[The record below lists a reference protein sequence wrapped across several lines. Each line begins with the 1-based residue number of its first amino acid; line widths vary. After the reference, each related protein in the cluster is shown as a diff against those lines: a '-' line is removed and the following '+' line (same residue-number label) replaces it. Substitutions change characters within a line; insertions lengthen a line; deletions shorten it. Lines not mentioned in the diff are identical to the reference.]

1 MNAFIYRCPTTALNV
16 QGWFA
21 DEVGDDEETA
31 YETVTCLACSQVH
44 LVNRATGKVLGQDDE

>member
-1 MNAFIYRCPTTALNV
+1 MGAFLYRCPTSGLNV

-21 DEVGDDEETA
+21 DEVGDEDETT

-44 LVNRATGKVLGQDDE
+44 LVNRSTGKVLGSDDR

>member
-1 MNAFIYRCPTTALNV
+1 MSPITYRCPTTGKNV

-21 DEVGDDEETA
+21 DEASTNDGEV

-44 LVNRATGKVLGQDDE
+44 LINRVTGRALGGDDE

>member
-1 MNAFIYRCPTTALNV
+1 V

-21 DEVGDDEETA
+21 DEVGDDEETG

-44 LVNRATGKVLGQDDE
+44 LVNRATGRVLGNDGE